1 VTLDRVFNQSLK
13 GLTMRPRHTDFPV
26 PKLTSRIMRNMQPGD
41 TIYVDAGHRVKTNK
55 NMFQN
60 QVNATARASMMGMDV
75 STRVMHLVNASQHE
89 MTTVVAVYCIE
100 AARPLEKRGR
110 KKGGKNRVKQVE
122 EVPQSDAV

>member
-1 VTLDRVFNQSLK
+1 
-13 GLTMRPRHTDFPV
+13 MRPRQKDFPV
-26 PKLTSRIMRNMQPGD
+26 PKLSNRLLRSMQPGD
-41 TIYVDAGHRVKTNK
+41 EIYVDAGPRVGTNK

-89 MTTVVAVYCIE
+89 MTTIVAIYCIE